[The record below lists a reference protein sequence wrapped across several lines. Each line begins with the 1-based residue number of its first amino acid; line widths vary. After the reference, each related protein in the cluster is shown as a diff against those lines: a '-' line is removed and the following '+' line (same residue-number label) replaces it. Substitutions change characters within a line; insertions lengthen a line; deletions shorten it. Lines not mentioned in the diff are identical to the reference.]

1 MTELVQDTIARNGS
15 PYEWALHRD
24 LLLAAQ
30 CLADDVGVT
39 VSCEDEIVEQ
49 IVYVYLTSPYDAL
62 RTTCSNVLEAW
73 SDTRLA
79 EKASALAFPIL
90 ISG

>member
-1 MTELVQDTIARNGS
+1 MGV

-49 IVYVYLTSPYDAL
+49 IVSVYLTSPYDVL

-79 EKASALAFPIL
+79 EKARPWHFPYCV
-90 ISG
+90 SG